1 MQPIAQTCGAL
12 TESPFWH
19 PDEQALYWCDIDGRQ
34 IGRRTES
41 AAGAVVQHWPMPAE
55 PGCIAPL
62 RDGGLIVAMR
72 DGIYRFDPDEPGA
85 VPERLLAA
93 PYDTTR
99 FRFNDGR
106 CDGAGRLLVGTLNEA
121 KSASD
126 AQLYQVWREGQAWHC
141 DAVAG
146 GVMTAN
152 GLAFSPD
159 GQCLYWADTRAH
171 RVDCFDYSPATG
183 SLGRRREFV
192 AFSPPAANAAP
203 GAYGGRPDGAAVDAE
218 GFYWVAMW
226 EGAQLLRISPA
237 GEIVQRLPVPVQ
249 CPTMPCFGGA
259 DLRTLY
265 VTSAS
270 KGRPAAELAVQPGA
284 GGLFST
290 QVAVPGLPVAFCG

>member
-1 MQPIAQTCGAL
+1 MQPIAQTRGAL

-34 IGRRTES
+34 IGRLTES
-41 AAGAVVQHWPMPAE
+41 AGAAVVQHWSMPSE

-62 RDGGLIVAMR
+62 RGGGLIVAMR
-72 DGIYRFDPDEPGA
+72 DGIYRFDPNRQGA
-85 VPERLLAA
+85 APERLLDA
-93 PYDTTR
+93 PYDPTR

-106 CDGAGRLLVGTLNEA
+106 CDPAGRLLVGTLNEA
-121 KSASD
+121 KTASD
-126 AQLYQVWREGQAWHC
+126 AQLYQIWCDDRGWHC
-141 DAVAG
+141 KALAG

-171 RVDCFDYSPATG
+171 RIDCFDYSPATG
-183 SLGRRREFV
+183 ALARRRSFV
-192 AFSPPAANAAP
+192 SFEPPAAGAAP
-203 GAYGGRPDGAAVDAE
+203 GVYGGRPDGAAVDAE
-218 GFYWVAMW
+218 GCYWVAMW

-237 GEIVQRLPVPVQ
+237 GDIVQRLPVPVQ

-270 KGRPAAELAVQPGA
+270 KGRPAAELAAQPGA
-284 GGLFST
+284 GGLFRT
-290 QVAVPGLPVAFCG
+290 EVAVPGLPVAFCG